1 MLVWAA
7 FLSSSLRVYS
17 SNPATTK
24 ILTRLSYTSLISVA
38 LDLLDESNLPH
49 AQPYLLGDADDD
61 DDTDHFYPAARSIE
75 PLRAIHSSLQA
86 RKGSKRERHSLTL
99 YRLAIANLQNLY
111 NHTTR
116 LHKTLPLLILC
127 IFIVDSPYNTN
138 HALNQ
143 QPRGGSIYIA
153 FPNAS
158 PHIFI
163 SKPQTTFSPASTTS
177 TTGRSGPGGLGESK
191 FPNALLVERMFK
203 LLSRPLRREPFSLQ
217 STSLGAGRT
226 NYTGG
231 GWTVYTGEKKREA
244 PLDLV
249 LPSPRLPP
257 DSGKGGVRDGQGV
270 KGAVKRAA
278 VGMSEAERREE
289 RAVWGDGDGGGWE
302 GGDAFSAARVDERG
316 GDGDAPREEDEEED
330 RGLEGWQPH
339 VRLTFHGSHVFAGI
353 RQLVECGIIDGER
366 MPGWMT
372 REEGVTIG
380 SVWSGR
386 IRGHKGSGL

>member
-1 MLVWAA
+1 MGLSLTTT

-17 SNPATTK
+17 SNPATTN

-86 RKGSKRERHSLTL
+86 RKGSKRE
-99 YRLAIANLQNLY
+99 
-111 NHTTR
+111 
-116 LHKTLPLLILC
+116 
-127 IFIVDSPYNTN
+127 V
-138 HALNQ
+138 LN
-143 QPRGGSIYIA
+143 P
-153 FPNAS
+153 
-158 PHIFI
+158 
-163 SKPQTTFSPASTTS
+163 
-177 TTGRSGPGGLGESK
+177 E
-191 FPNALLVERMFK
+191 LVEH
-203 LLSRPLRREPFSLQ
+203 Q
-217 STSLGAGRT
+217 GVGRT

-289 RAVWGDGDGGGWE
+289 RAVKGARLVAQARFGGTAMVGDGKG
-302 GGDAFSAARVDERG
+302 
-316 GDGDAPREEDEEED
+316 EED